1 MKHSTP
7 QTQALLYCLRREDL
21 DIRVEQDEATRWLTI
36 NGQRQSQMLLATPE
50 VAIYPYIQQ
59 ICRELQYHSHQQI
72 LQIGLGAGEINRCIL
87 SAFQDTQLTTLEKEA
102 IIVELY
108 QRFFQ
113 PPSNKSRDQL
123 VIGELADVPLALF
136 DALIL
141 DIYPWPADFR
151 PLLGQLLT
159 KLKPQGVLLINLI
172 ESDRSDELQNWCW
185 RHFTNLKIL
194 SHRGY
199 KNELFICWDLFDN
212 TEKTEP
218 LLTL

>member
-36 NGQRQSQMLLATPE
+36 NGQRQSQMLLASPE
-50 VAIYPYIQQ
+50 KAIYPYIQQ
-59 ICRELQYHSHQQI
+59 ICRELQRHPHQHI

-87 SAFQDTQLTTLEKEA
+87 SSFQDTQLTTLEKEA
-102 IIVELY
+102 IIAELY

-113 PPSNKSRDQL
+113 LPSSKSRDQL
-123 VIGELADVPLALF
+123 VIGELAHVQFAWF
-136 DALIL
+136 DAVIL
-141 DIYPWPADFR
+141 DIYPWPTDFDE
-151 PLLGQLLT
+151 LLTQLLT
-159 KLKPQGVLLINLI
+159 KLKPQGSLFINLT
-172 ESDRSDELQNWCW
+172 EPGRSEELENWCW
-185 RHFTNLKIL
+185 RHFTNLQIL
-194 SHRGY
+194 SYIGY
-199 KNELFICWDLFDN
+199 KNQLFICWERSDV